1 MRKSQEFFI
10 VFSPRAGVLQFCE
23 LCKLGLT
30 WMFLLIFWGKG
41 LLCWFSGVVSLA
53 VLHCPCQGGRAVSYA
68 PDYSMWLLFPEGF
81 PHHFRGWEWK
91 CEPPSVQPWSWILAP
106 SVPSRRSCQ
115 TLLSP
120 WFLSALCVH
129 TACDWAFLSQPCH
142 PLWSFQTLLPPVAC
156 IHTAPPGGGREVLTW
171 FCHLLGHHSESSHP
185 THGSSWFMATP
196 SWKPPSPLTGC
207 SQLPC
212 SDAWELSHTQ
222 TAMFF
227 LWFRGSWA
235 QAVPP
240 RIPPCF
246 STWVPFTQGCPS
258 PEQTSKSSNLHVTAV
273 SLSESWLMDAPSPY
287 GLSSHISPRI
297 RISAPPTLQKAV
309 AFLSVELQQF
319 FS

>member
-23 LCKLGLT
+23 LCKLGPT

-129 TACDWAFLSQPCH
+129 TACDRAFLSQPCH

-156 IHTAPPGGGREVLTW
+156 IHTAPPGGGREVLPW
-171 FCHLLGHHSESSHP
+171 VCCLLCHHSESSRP
-185 THGSSWFMATP
+185 NQGSSWFMTTP
-196 SWKPPSPLTGC
+196 IWSPLLHSLVAASFPAQMSGNSPTLRQPC
-207 SQLPC
+207 SFCDSRNPEPRLSHPGFHPASPPECLSRRDDPHRSRLLKVPICTRLLYHFLKAGLWMLPPLMVYLPIYPLGFTSLHLLPC
-212 SDAWELSHTQ
+212 RKW
-222 TAMFF
+222 
-227 LWFRGSWA
+227 
-235 QAVPP
+235 
-240 RIPPCF
+240 
-246 STWVPFTQGCPS
+246 
-258 PEQTSKSSNLHVTAV
+258 
-273 SLSESWLMDAPSPY
+273 SLFYL
-287 GLSSHISPRI
+287 
-297 RISAPPTLQKAV
+297 
-309 AFLSVELQQF
+309 
-319 FS
+319 